1 MQQEQAINDKVCRS
15 CWTWYSPGHLVC
27 PKCRIRLTV
36 PEAASAS
43 TVPDATSSLP
53 LTQPAAAP
61 AEETPSGLSRSQAG
75 GWAGTVTAL
84 GNKLT
89 IGAIGVVL
97 VAGAVLLLGARYFSP
112 ISATDGSFSVK
123 APAGWTGSGLKL
135 ATGEKPLLAL
145 DGPIQDGL
153 QAHFVV
159 VRYPGG
165 YIPMTELEAEW
176 RRMVETQGAGQN
188 GEPGPFGTATVDG
201 SPAVTSDSSLRQ
213 GRIEYLVV
221 DHGSGTYIV
230 IFTGAAS
237 RFAELRSSGFD
248 AIIASWHWN

>member
-36 PEAASAS
+36 PEAASPS

-97 VAGAVLLLGARYFSP
+97 VAGAVLLLGALSCLLVQANRG
-112 ISATDGSFSVK
+112 A
-123 APAGWTGSGLKL
+123 ARPA
-135 ATGEKPLLAL
+135 
-145 DGPIQDGL
+145 
-153 QAHFVV
+153 
-159 VRYPGG
+159 
-165 YIPMTELEAEW
+165 EAD
-176 RRMVETQGAGQN
+176 V
-188 GEPGPFGTATVDG
+188 GTADV
-201 SPAVTSDSSLRQ
+201 A
-213 GRIEYLVV
+213 RI
-221 DHGSGTYIV
+221 
-230 IFTGAAS
+230 A
-237 RFAELRSSGFD
+237 
-248 AIIASWHWN
+248 